1 MYVDKTKIDTVVLGK
16 GPINVLRT
24 AETRYSV
31 NIIESRLQCKQQ
43 FSVC

>member
-1 MYVDKTKIDTVVLGK
+1 MHVDKTKIDTVVLGK
-16 GPINVLRT
+16 GSTNSLRT
-24 AETRYSV
+24 AEARHSV